1 MYSRGAIAAGVLG
14 TIATVGWTVQGVGNA
29 FYFRQAHNTEGHS
42 MEKVRKAVLAV
53 EVAVDW
59 VYFAGENRVS
69 ITWSKGLFHSRLGL
83 ICFSSCPRSTITSY
97 LRTTMYSRAVQDNC
111 MIYFL

>member
-1 MYSRGAIAAGVLG
+1 MYSRGAGVLG

-83 ICFSSCPRSTITSY
+83 ICFPSCSRSTITSY
-97 LRTTMYSRAVQDNC
+97 WGACSPIVR
-111 MIYFL
+111 IG